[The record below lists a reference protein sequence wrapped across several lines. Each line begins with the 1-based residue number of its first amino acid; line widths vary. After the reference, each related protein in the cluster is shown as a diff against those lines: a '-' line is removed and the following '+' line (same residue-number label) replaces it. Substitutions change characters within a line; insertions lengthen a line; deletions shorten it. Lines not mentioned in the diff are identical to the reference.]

1 MSEAMVKQTL
11 LDEALRLGER
21 AGTQASRQMMINRL
35 AIDAIVDA
43 LEFMRTG
50 RVDHARTRLDRALLT
65 ITRMAK
71 QCQ

>member
-1 MSEAMVKQTL
+1 MSETMVKQSL

-21 AGTQASRQMMINRL
+21 AGTQASRQMTMNRL

-50 RVDHARTRLDRALLT
+50 RIEHARTRLDRVLLVLS
-65 ITRMAK
+65 RMGK
-71 QCQ
+71 Q